1 MASEGL
7 IPLLKRVALEAVDA
21 SKPTVV
27 LYGTVSGITPLTIY
41 LEQKRTITRGF
52 LVITDKAKN
61 LVVGDQVVMIRMQGG
76 QKYIIMDKVVSD
88 G

>member
-52 LVITDKAKN
+52 LVVTDKAKN
-61 LVVGDQVVMIRMQGG
+61 LAVGDKVVMIRMQGG

>member
-27 LYGTVSGITPLTIY
+27 LYGTVSGINPLTIY

-52 LVITDKAKN
+52 LVVTDKVKN
-61 LVVGDQVVMIRMQGG
+61 LVVGDKVVMIRMQGG

>member
-52 LVITDKAKN
+52 LVVTDKAKN
-61 LVVGDQVVMIRMQGG
+61 LVVGDKVVMIRMQGG

>member
-52 LVITDKAKN
+52 LVVTDKVKN
-61 LVVGDQVVMIRMQGG
+61 LVVGDKVVMIRMQGG

>member
-1 MASEGL
+1 M
-7 IPLLKRVALEAVDA
+7 
-21 SKPTVV
+21 
-27 LYGTVSGITPLTIY
+27 
-41 LEQKRTITRGF
+41 
-52 LVITDKAKN
+52 ITDKAKN

>member
-27 LYGTVSGITPLTIY
+27 LYGTVSGITPNHLS
-41 LEQKRTITRGF
+41 R
-52 LVITDKAKN
+52 AKTYYN
-61 LVVGDQVVMIRMQGG
+61 KGIFGDYG
-76 QKYIIMDKVVSD
+76 
-88 G
+88 

>member
-27 LYGTVSGITPLTIY
+27 LYGTVSGIAPLTIY

-52 LVITDKAKN
+52 LVVTDKVKN
-61 LVVGDQVVMIRMQGG
+61 LVVGDKVVMIRMQGG